1 MPAGP
6 YSVFTLTNEIS
17 GNIDSFLTTNNFSK
31 DQVEFIVINGA
42 KLGQVDSTGQIM
54 PSIFDFD
61 TISVFIGDVNRPAAF
76 DSVIA
81 YIPAVASAS
90 FDEGG
95 FMLMKLQSTE
105 FDIVPYITK
114 PSYRIT
120 IKGKLAQPSNTDV
133 IYRLKV
139 KTNIGV
145 IPI

>member
-1 MPAGP
+1 
-6 YSVFTLTNEIS
+6 
-17 GNIDSFLTTNNFSK
+17 
-31 DQVEFIVINGA
+31 
-42 KLGQVDSTGQIM
+42 
-54 PSIFDFD
+54 
-61 TISVFIGDVNRPAAF
+61 
-76 DSVIA
+76 
-81 YIPAVASAS
+81 
-90 FDEGG
+90 
-95 FMLMKLQSTE
+95 MLMKLQSTE